1 MNSFGKLLG
10 IVVTALI
17 LGFGSGRM
25 LAPQPLGASGGG
37 CPHEIC
43 YVGVGGG
50 YFCQATVVESYC
62 KWTNGDEVCLTQDCG
77 ELCDPDDPECFPP
90 KD

>member
-25 LAPQPLGASGGG
+25 LTPQPLGASGGG

-43 YVGVGGG
+43 YSGSGG
-50 YFCQATVVESYC
+50 YSCSATVVESYC
-62 KWTNGDEVCLTQDCG
+62 KWTGLGVCLTQDC
-77 ELCDPDDPECFPP
+77 EEPCDPDDPECFPP
-90 KD
+90 MD